1 MKTALCM
8 LACLLTVWPAF
19 SEEAEST
26 LVKVGDA
33 APSFTVTT
41 TEGSEVSTD
50 KLKGKVILVNFFATW
65 CGPCLSELPH
75 LETEIWRKLKERGLA
90 VVVIGREH
98 NNEELATFKASKKFT
113 FPIAADPK
121 REVYGKYATQYIPRN
136 FVVGRDGKVIYQ
148 SVGFDQAEFKQMI
161 AKIEAELLKVE

>member
-1 MKTALCM
+1 MKTALCT
-8 LACLLTVWPAF
+8 LACLLTAFIWPAF

-26 LVKVGDA
+26 LVKVGDV

-75 LETEIWRKLKERGLA
+75 LETEIWPSTDARPARAGEEFRAGASTCRETSA
-90 VVVIGREH
+90 VW
-98 NNEELATFKASKKFT
+98 
-113 FPIAADPK
+113 
-121 REVYGKYATQYIPRN
+121 
-136 FVVGRDGKVIYQ
+136 
-148 SVGFDQAEFKQMI
+148 
-161 AKIEAELLKVE
+161 